1 MQQASGHQHVRK
13 IQLHGVSPGREG
25 PPAGFRALLPCVLLP
40 AAARRDRQGLAAALL
55 AGHAP
60 GETLGIVLGVPG
72 CGVVTG
78 VWLMVAPMSVPGLA

>member
-1 MQQASGHQHVRK
+1 MADRRG
-13 IQLHGVSPGREG
+13 GRG

-60 GETLGIVLGVPG
+60 GETLGIVLGG
-72 CGVVTG
+72 AGLRRG
-78 VWLMVAPMSVPGLA
+78 DGGLAHGCSDVGTWAGLKGQPCV